1 MTNLAKALILN
12 ALMIVILAGGFLFIN
27 NVQAE
32 SPESQL
38 ITFFDADFNVFPD
51 SGNEIAQNTCGN
63 ETCTNSQCCCLN
75 TDTGKQCCRDDVDNN
90 CVSSCQK
97 SDPC

>member
-1 MTNLAKALILN
+1 MKALLLN
-12 ALMIVILAGGFLFIN
+12 AVMITILAGGFLYVN

-32 SPESQL
+32 SPEPQL
-38 ITFFDADFNVFPD
+38 ISFVDADFNLFPEM
-51 SGNEIAQNTCGN
+51 GIEVAQNSCGS
-63 ETCTNSQCCCLN
+63 ETCTDSQCCCLN
-75 TDTGKQCCRDDVDNN
+75 TDTGAQCCREDVDNN